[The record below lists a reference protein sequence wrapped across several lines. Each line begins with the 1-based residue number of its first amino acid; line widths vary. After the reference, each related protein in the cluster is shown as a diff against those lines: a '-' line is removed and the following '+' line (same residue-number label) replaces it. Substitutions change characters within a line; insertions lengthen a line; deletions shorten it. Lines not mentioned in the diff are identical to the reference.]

1 MDSVLLVSIIVAQFL
16 FIVVLECL
24 HRSDRARLEAY
35 MAEEREALLN
45 RLMARDLTEYV
56 QADLASKYQPPQQ
69 PVMHDGIDDD
79 FNVGM

>member
-1 MDSVLLVSIIVAQFL
+1 MDSLLLVALIIVQFL
-16 FIVVLECL
+16 FIIALEL
-24 HRSDRARLEAY
+24 MHRNERIRLEDI